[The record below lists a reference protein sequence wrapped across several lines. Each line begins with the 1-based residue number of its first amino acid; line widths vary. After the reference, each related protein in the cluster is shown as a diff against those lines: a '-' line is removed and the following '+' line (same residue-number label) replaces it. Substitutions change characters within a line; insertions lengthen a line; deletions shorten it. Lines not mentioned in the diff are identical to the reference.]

1 MSKKELRDESKAN
14 EGSPEIKQRVRRVQR
29 EMNRRRMLSAVK
41 NATVVITNPTHYAVA
56 LEYRRSAMSAPVVV
70 AKGKDLMA
78 QRIKKIARDRGVPII
93 ENVSL
98 AQALFKGAE
107 IGDSIPAPLF
117 SAVAEILA
125 YLVRIKQLML

>member
-1 MSKKELRDESKAN
+1 M
-14 EGSPEIKQRVRRVQR
+14 PEALLVSRQPRF
-29 EMNRRRMLSAVK
+29 SA
-41 NATVVITNPTHYAVA
+41 TLTT
-56 LEYRRSAMSAPVVV
+56 APVIV

-107 IGDSIPAPLF
+107 IGDSIPAPRASLLPTAPDNLRDMRLPSPQWWADNRQKVTERF
-117 SAVAEILA
+117 NTWIIS
-125 YLVRIKQLML
+125 